1 MAYRPR
7 VETHLVED
15 HLVDQAVGARLRH
28 LRRLRNI
35 SQVRLAATLGVSFQQ
50 VQKYEKGANRL
61 SASMLVR
68 AAADL
73 GVSVSELIGEVPHE
87 AQGAQQLLAALET
100 PDAKE
105 LLENYER
112 MSNDARS
119 CVRALA
125 QSLASL
131 SDTSDNPR
139 KVGERAVVRGR

>member
-35 SQVRLAATLGVSFQQ
+35 SQAGLAAALGVSFQQ

-73 GVSVSELIGEVPHE
+73 GVSVSELIGEVPQE
-87 AQGAQQLLAALET
+87 ARGAQQLAAALET
-100 PDAKE
+100 PDATE

-112 MSNDARS
+112 MSNDARN
-119 CVRALA
+119 CVKVLA

-131 SDTSDNPR
+131 SDTSDDRYN
-139 KVGERAVVRGR
+139 VSERALFRPR